1 MAQFFKIYLWQ
12 VISLVTGFATMFVVT
27 PYLASNQNYFGIYT
41 FVVSLNLFLA
51 YADFGF
57 LNAGAKFAS
66 EAFAKDDR
74 RGEIKMLGFVF
85 FILISVFLIFGL
97 VSTFFYINPHFL
109 LKGLNSDT
117 DIRLAKDLFLVFIVS
132 LPVLAAQRAIQM
144 IFNIRL
150 NDYIFQ
156 RVYSLLNLLKIVSVF
171 LFFQNGEYHIVLYY
185 AFTQLISLISVVIG
199 CVLAKKQFNY
209 DFLELVRALKF
220 EKEIYHKTKGL
231 AYNSLYVTV
240 SWILYYELDSLLI
253 GKFVGLKEVA
263 VFNICISVMT
273 LARSLYS
280 ILYNPFSAKFNH
292 YIGRNQYQSL
302 SDAFEKILIIGLP
315 FSVIPTAILIFTMK
329 NFILVWVGVDYSNA
343 IPIIAVMFASYFF
356 TFVSNPTSIAM
367 VALQKIKKL
376 YVISTIIPIIYWI
389 GILLTFNNFGLLS
402 FGIFKFVA
410 FFISACFY
418 IVFAKDMFDIN
429 WRLFLTKNVLP
440 AFMVILVCYYINT
453 ILEVFLPVVKGKVEF
468 LEYAV
473 IIFSYFLFCM
483 SLYYFLSQPFRCL
496 SKELV
501 REVFRKG
508 K

>member
-171 LFFQNGEYHIVLYY
+171 LFFSKWRISHSFVLCFH
-185 AFTQLISLISVVIG
+185 AT
-199 CVLAKKQFNY
+199 N
-209 DFLELVRALKF
+209 
-220 EKEIYHKTKGL
+220 L
-231 AYNSLYVTV
+231 AY
-240 SWILYYELDSLLI
+240 I
-253 GKFVGLKEVA
+253 GSNWLCA
-263 VFNICISVMT
+263 C
-273 LARSLYS
+273 
-280 ILYNPFSAKFNH
+280 
-292 YIGRNQYQSL
+292 
-302 SDAFEKILIIGLP
+302 EK
-315 FSVIPTAILIFTMK
+315 
-329 NFILVWVGVDYSNA
+329 
-343 IPIIAVMFASYFF
+343 
-356 TFVSNPTSIAM
+356 
-367 VALQKIKKL
+367 
-376 YVISTIIPIIYWI
+376 TI
-389 GILLTFNNFGLLS
+389 
-402 FGIFKFVA
+402 
-410 FFISACFY
+410 
-418 IVFAKDMFDIN
+418 
-429 WRLFLTKNVLP
+429 
-440 AFMVILVCYYINT
+440 
-453 ILEVFLPVVKGKVEF
+453 
-468 LEYAV
+468 
-473 IIFSYFLFCM
+473 
-483 SLYYFLSQPFRCL
+483 
-496 SKELV
+496 
-501 REVFRKG
+501 
-508 K
+508 